1 MNTYLMESNLKSYF
15 ELKGN
20 YRIKEFSASSCILID
35 HQITVTVKAE
45 QILIREMK
53 NEFVSITF
61 KGLYSIVV
69 STSLEN

>member
-15 ELKGN
+15 EMKGN
-20 YRIKEFSASSCILID
+20 YRIKEFSMSFCILVD
-35 HQITVTVKAE
+35 HQFIVTIQAE
-45 QILIREMK
+45 QISIREMK

-69 STSLEN
+69 STTLEN